1 MSDFIIYLIK
11 SSICLI
17 LFSILFRLLF
27 MKDTFFRFMRITLL
41 SGLVICAILP
51 FIRFRTTKQ
60 FAFQK
65 SFAQFEELVKV
76 PPSGKEPVAA
86 FDNPSVPTIQT
97 HTNAANNNTDFKEEQ
112 THISWQDV
120 AIFIYWIGVIV
131 MTFRLLFSLANIFKI
146 IRNSRVQNRNG
157 YRLTICKEDII
168 PFSFFNRIVLSEKDY
183 FENREGIILHELMH
197 CKKRHNIDVIVSEI
211 FLIAFWFNPVMWSLR
226 NDLREI
232 HEYEADD
239 AVLNRGIDASEYQF
253 LLVRKAVGERR
264 FTSVVNSFNH
274 SQIKN
279 RITMMLKEKTSRWA
293 QLKVLLIAPVML
305 SLLFAFSKKE
315 NGQRGE
321 SNFNEIQMHQ
331 LEGKQKIPTNQD
343 DPEKM
348 YNLFVEKYSKDGDIG
363 PWKIP
368 LAVQE
373 LMLGYFNK
381 MTKEEQ
387 DRQTIQIKKEKN
399 NRSKKNQLSKRT
411 QPTNAQLNDWKNAD
425 KYVVWI
431 DSKKIENT
439 MLNEYEPKD
448 FSNFI
453 ASRIANKKYANTIDN
468 EIYLSRIDL
477 MTNGYYDKKVSA
489 QPDSVIT
496 FTKIGDKIISSWYA
510 SE

>member
-1 MSDFIIYLIK
+1 MSDFIIYLMK

-17 LFSILFRLLF
+17 LFSVSFRLLF

-51 FIRFRTTKQ
+51 FIRFRTMKQ

-76 PPSGKEPVAA
+76 PPSGKEPVAV
-86 FDNPSVPTIQT
+86 FNNPSDPTIQT

-112 THISWQDV
+112 AHISWQDA
-120 AIFIYWIGVIV
+120 AIFIYWTGVV
-131 MTFRLLFSLANIFKI
+131 AMTFRLILSFANIFKI
-146 IRNSRVQNRNG
+146 IRKSRVQNRNG
-157 YRLTICKEDII
+157 YRLTICTEDII

-183 FENREGIILHELMH
+183 IENREGIILHELMH

-211 FLIAFWFNPVMWSLR
+211 FLIAFWFNPAMWSLR

-315 NGQRGE
+315 NGQRGD

-348 YNLFVEKYSKDGDIG
+348 YSSLIEKLQKDGYPKLQDI
-363 PWKIP
+363 PHDK
-368 LAVQE
+368 QE
-373 LMLGYFNK
+373 LLLQYFNK
-381 MTKEEQ
+381 MPKDKQELQ
-387 DRQTIQIKKEKN
+387 PIKVEKIK
-399 NRSKKNQLSKRT
+399 NRVLEKMQPNHTQLED
-411 QPTNAQLNDWKNAD
+411 LKNAN
-425 KYVVWI
+425 KFGVWI
-431 DSKKIENT
+431 DGKKIKNSELSKYNP
-439 MLNEYEPKD
+439 ED
-448 FSNFI
+448 FSNLLI
-453 ASRIANKKYANTIDN
+453 SKLHANSKRNEKYLYMV
-468 EIYLSRIDL
+468 YLV
-477 MTNGYYDKKVSA
+477 TNGYYEDQLSKEC
-489 QPDSVIT
+489 DSTIVVYKNEACDNT
-496 FTKIGDKIISSWYA
+496 FIKW
-510 SE
+510 SEVEK